1 MSGAGR
7 GRKANSRAKKQESLP
22 PRTAFDIP
30 YFAHQQLDPGRYP
43 QVLTYPIAQSP
54 AVIFRN
60 VKNCAVET
68 VEWDEEDDA
77 RDVYDP
83 NSEDSSKAHSF
94 ENTKNSTASSSQGNE
109 LSSRGPRVK
118 GGRPA
123 ISKPVTPDLDTEDQ
137 IIVRMKQAK
146 YLERDIAKYLA
157 DQGLIK
163 YNIKTIGTRWARIKK
178 KLAEHQDELLDADL
192 TDWHD
197 GDDDVLREAIAKA
210 DKEIE
215 AEVEKVRAKK
225 WQKVAEYSKAMKP
238 VMNFSQN
245 ACRKRY
251 DALLDGSAKPAP
263 ESIVNP
269 DEDTMARIQSRKEK
283 ENKIEEDRLAK
294 PGSKAA
300 IREKNVPQDT

>member
-1 MSGAGR
+1 
-7 GRKANSRAKKQESLP
+7 
-22 PRTAFDIP
+22 
-30 YFAHQQLDPGRYP
+30 
-43 QVLTYPIAQSP
+43 
-54 AVIFRN
+54 
-60 VKNCAVET
+60 
-68 VEWDEEDDA
+68 
-77 RDVYDP
+77 
-83 NSEDSSKAHSF
+83 
-94 ENTKNSTASSSQGNE
+94 
-109 LSSRGPRVK
+109 
-118 GGRPA
+118 
-123 ISKPVTPDLDTEDQ
+123 
-137 IIVRMKQAK
+137 MKQAK

-197 GDDDVLREAIAKA
+197 GDVSGSPCSALAANTGQDDVLREAIAKA